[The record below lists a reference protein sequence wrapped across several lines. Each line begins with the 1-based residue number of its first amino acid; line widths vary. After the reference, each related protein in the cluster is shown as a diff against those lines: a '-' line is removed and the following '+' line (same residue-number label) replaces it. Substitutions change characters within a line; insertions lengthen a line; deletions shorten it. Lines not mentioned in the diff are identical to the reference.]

1 MKYDAVV
8 VASGKGERSNLGFN
22 KVFFVMKNG
31 LTVLENA
38 CQTFI
43 EDRDCS
49 NIIVVTNDKDKVFN
63 NNKVKIV
70 SGGQRRQDSVINGL
84 KEVKEEFVLIH
95 DGARPFVLKED
106 IEKLKKEVLNTNAAI
121 LVSKSINTIKK
132 VNNNIIEETID
143 RNVIY
148 NALTPQAFK
157 TDLIKDAYSKCNDET
172 VTDDSLAVEKMGVKV
187 HVVIGDE
194 SNIKL
199 TNQKDFENI

>member
-8 VASGKGERSNLGFN
+8 VANGKGERSKLGFN
-22 KVFFVMKNG
+22 KVYFVMKNG

-38 CQTFI
+38 CKCFV
-43 EDRDCS
+43 EDDDCS
-49 NIIVVTNDKDKVFN
+49 NIIVVTDEKDKVFK

-70 SGGQRRQDSVINGL
+70 SGGERRQDSVINGL

-106 IEKLKKEVLNTNAAI
+106 VDKLKKEVVNSNAAI

-143 RNVIY
+143 RNVLY
-148 NALTPQAFK
+148 NALTPQAFN
-157 TDLIKDAYSKCNDET
+157 TELIKDAYSKCNDET
-172 VTDDSLAVEKMGVKV
+172 ITDDSLAVEKTGEKV
-187 HVVIGDE
+187 HVVVGDA

-199 TNQKDFENI
+199 TNKKDFDNI

>member
-43 EDRDCS
+43 EDKECS
-49 NIIVVTNDKDKVFN
+49 NIIVVTNDKDKVFKN
-63 NNKVKIV
+63 KKVKIV

-157 TDLIKDAYSKCNDET
+157 TDLIKDAYSKCNNET
-172 VTDDSLAVEKMGVKV
+172 VTDDSLAVEKMDIKV